1 MCLRS
6 PGKQICCQY
15 CSFVDLYGCRFS
27 LSSQSRSGHSA
38 VVFSFVELPSAL
50 VGKTWFVFAAYQSL
64 SLYIYL
70 SMYYMVS
77 RPVSVHFY
85 IGRVV

>member
-1 MCLRS
+1 M
-6 PGKQICCQY
+6 G
-15 CSFVDLYGCRFS
+15 VDLESIMSKPIRA
-27 LSSQSRSGHSA
+27 LS
-38 VVFSFVELPSAL
+38 VVFSFVNLPSAL